1 MPILLCSLGY
11 WVLSNWSCCFLC
23 QLTFSTPTGQISINY
38 HYFLLY
44 YFEIVLHV
52 KIHDA
57 IDHEKYELK
66 IDHKGNF
73 STLVQN
79 LFIRLKPN
87 TSIQFHSSLHVFGV
101 CSFLQVFWRFWRMQF
116 FIVPSVNPMNFPVF
130 TLNKWCVS
138 PIYLFSK

>member
-1 MPILLCSLGY
+1 MFFNRLMSILLCSLGY
-11 WVLSNWSCCFLC
+11 WVPSNWSCCFLC

-38 HYFLLY
+38 YYFLWL

-87 TSIQFHSSLHVFGV
+87 TSIQFYSSHHVFWCMQFFLQVFGV
-101 CSFLQVFWRFWRMQF
+101 CSFFML
-116 FIVPSVNPMNFPVF
+116 PSVYPMNFPVF
-130 TLNKWCVS
+130 TL
-138 PIYLFSK
+138 SK

>member
-1 MPILLCSLGY
+1 MPILLSSLGY
-11 WVLSNWSCCFLC
+11 WVLSNCSRCFLC

-38 HYFLLY
+38 YNFLLY

-87 TSIQFHSSLHVFGV
+87 TSIQFYSSLHVFGV
-101 CSFLQVFWRFWRMQF
+101 CSFLQVFWRMQF
-116 FIVPSVNPMNFPVF
+116 FYAAFSESYEFSCFYFEQMMCFSDLP
-130 TLNKWCVS
+130 
-138 PIYLFSK
+138 LFKII